1 MSYTTSSGTTV
12 TKRGSGTPALG
23 KSYAF
28 TASPELEAEL
38 GESWQGVLSA
48 EEEQERALMDAVG
61 SLAGA
66 EQRGRMA
73 IQGEIGRGMA
83 GAMGQAGGMPVG
95 GGSAAALRQQG
106 LEGGMAEARFEAET
120 VPGLNIARAE
130 AAQNLADLK
139 KSQGEGQAAKRVE
152 AMNQI
157 NMIKAR
163 HEGFFTDDTS
173 AMTRDIIALAEST
186 VDPATRD
193 FYYQEASRIRSTSS
207 NLFTRLG
214 GRSL

>member
-23 KSYAF
+23 KSYTF

-38 GESWQGVLSA
+38 GESWQRVLSA
-48 EEEQERALMDAVG
+48 EEEQRMGLMDAVG

-73 IQGEIGRGMA
+73 IQGEIGEGMA
-83 GAMGQAGGMPVG
+83 VAMGQAGGMPVG

-106 LEGGMAEARFEAET
+106 LEGGMAEARFEVET
-120 VPGLNIARAE
+120 VPEINLARAA
-130 AAQNLADLK
+130 AAQKLAELH
-139 KSQGEGQAAKRVE
+139 KSQGEGQAAKRTE
-152 AMNQI
+152 ALNQVSR
-157 NMIKAR
+157 IKKQ

-173 AMTRDIIALAEST
+173 AMARDIIALAEVT
-186 VDPATRD
+186 ADPATRD
-193 FYYQEASRIRSTSS
+193 FYYQEASRIRSSSS
-207 NLFTRLG
+207 NLFTKMG